1 MTTQTLT
8 PTTLWQQ
15 LEPKLD
21 YLPGEGRERVREALD
36 FAFEAHAGQYRK
48 SGEPYITHPVAVAE
62 ILAELQ
68 MDPESLIAGL
78 LHDTVEDVEG
88 VSFETIRERFGE
100 EVARIV
106 EGETKV
112 SKLSKMATS
121 IEDQQAE
128 NLRQMFIAMTRD
140 LRIIIVKLADR
151 THNMRTL
158 EFMPPEKQRRISKE
172 TLEIFAPMA
181 HRLGIGQIKLELEDL
196 SFRYLYPEEY
206 AALAERLQHHDQAHR
221 EVVENARS
229 ALEHA
234 LERDYVLGLSVDG
247 FTVSGRT
254 KHLYSI
260 WKKMQR
266 EGKTLEQIYDL
277 LALRVILDPKPTDS
291 SEAQASRE
299 KQVCY
304 HVLGLVHSLW
314 PPIPGRVKDY
324 IAQPKPNGYQSLH
337 TTVITPGGLPLE
349 VQIRTREMHRVAEYG
364 VAAHWLYKEGLTDP
378 EQLKQRIQWIELL
391 QQWQRDFT
399 SSRDFVEAVQHDLLS
414 GRVFVFTPKG
424 KVIDLPRGSTPV
436 DFAYH
441 IHTEVGH
448 RMIGAKVGGKIVP
461 LSYELKNGDI
471 VEILTSKNSP
481 GPSKDWLN
489 FAHSRSARQKIRHF
503 FRAAERDELLA
514 KGQRTLEKY
523 FKRRGL
529 RLPSE
534 AELETAAEKLHLPKS
549 PEDLY
554 LALAQSRVTPHQVA
568 RILAPAEVRE
578 KPKPAA
584 KAPPRPSGILLEG
597 HLQAPIKLA
606 SCCKP
611 VRGDTILGYVT
622 RGRGVT
628 VHRADCPN
636 MRRLLRTEPER
647 CIAAS
652 WDTSQRGHFVVEI
665 HLEAADRPGLLR
677 DVMDVFAGLGKS
689 VLGADTQ
696 VSGQTARMR
705 IRLEVSDEEELM
717 RYKEALRKIPDV
729 RVVRRG

>member
-1 MTTQTLT
+1 MSTATVT
-8 PTTLWQQ
+8 PATLWNQ
-15 LEPKLD
+15 LEPSLD
-21 YLPGEGRERVREALD
+21 YLSEEERRRVREALE
-36 FAFEAHAGQYRK
+36 FAYRAHEGQLRK
-48 SGEPYITHPVAVAE
+48 SGEPYITHPVAVTG
-62 ILAELQ
+62 ILAGLQ
-68 MDPESLIAGL
+68 MDVESLIAGL

-88 VSFETIRERFGE
+88 VTFETIRERFGAD
-100 EVARIV
+100 VARIV

-112 SKLSKMATS
+112 SKLSKMATT
-121 IEDQQAE
+121 IEDEQAE

-140 LRIIIVKLADR
+140 LRIMIVKLADR

-158 EFMPPEKQRRISKE
+158 EHMPPHKQKRISKE

-196 SFRYLYPEEY
+196 AFRYLYPDEY
-206 AALAERLQHHDQAHR
+206 RALSERLAHLDTAHR
-221 EVVENARS
+221 EVVDNAKG
-229 ALEHA
+229 ALELA
-234 LERDYVLGLSVDG
+234 LQKDYVLGLSVAG
-247 FTVSGRT
+247 FSVAGRT

-266 EGKTLEQIYDL
+266 EEKSLEQIYDL
-277 LALRVILDPKPTDS
+277 LALRVILDPKPAA
-291 SEAQASRE
+291 SEEERLARE

-337 TTVITPGGLPLE
+337 TTVITPGGQPLE
-349 VQIRTREMHRVAEYG
+349 VQIRTREMHRVAEHG
-364 VAAHWLYKEGLTDP
+364 IAAHWLYKEGLTDP
-378 EQLKQRIQWIELL
+378 EQLRRKVKWL
-391 QQWQRDFT
+391 QQVQEWQREFST
-399 SSRDFVEAVQHDLLS
+399 SRDFVEAIQQDLLS

-424 KVIDLPRGSTPV
+424 RVIDLPKGSTPV

-471 VEILTSKNSP
+471 VEILTSKSSP

-503 FRAAERDELLA
+503 FRVAERDEQLA
-514 KGQRTLEKY
+514 KGQRMIEKY
-523 FKRRGL
+523 FKRRGQ

-534 AELETAAEKLHLPKS
+534 AELEKAAASLNIPAS

-554 LALAQSRVTPHQVA
+554 LAVAQGHVTPHQVF
-568 RILAPAEVRE
+568 RFLAPPEAQKRTWAA
-578 KPKPAA
+578 PKP
-584 KAPPRPSGILLEG
+584 PPRPTGVLLEG

-611 VRGDTILGYVT
+611 VRGDEILGYVT

-628 VHRADCPN
+628 IHRADCPN
-636 MRRLLRTEPER
+636 MRRLLRDEPER
-647 CIAAS
+647 CITAS
-652 WDTSQRGHFVVEI
+652 WDTAKSGYYVVEI
-665 HLEAADRPGLLR
+665 YLEAADRPGLLR
-677 DVMDVFAGLGKS
+677 DVMDVFAGFGKS

-696 VSGQTARMR
+696 VSGQTARIR
-705 IRLEVSDEEELM
+705 IRLEVKDEEELE
-717 RYKEALRKIPDV
+717 RYKEALSRIPDV
-729 RVVRRG
+729 RAVRRG

>member
-1 MTTQTLT
+1 MSTVTIT
-8 PTTLWQQ
+8 PATLWNQ
-15 LEPKLD
+15 LEPKLA
-21 YLPGEGRERVREALD
+21 YLDPAEQNRVREALD
-36 FAFEAHAGQYRK
+36 FAYQAHEGQIRK
-48 SGEPYITHPVAVAE
+48 SGEPYITHPVAVTE
-62 ILAELQ
+62 ILADLQ
-68 MDPESLIAGL
+68 MDADSLIAGL

-88 VSFETIRERFGE
+88 VTFETIRKRFGAD
-100 EVARIV
+100 VVRIV

-112 SKLSKMATS
+112 SKLSKMATT
-121 IEDQQAE
+121 IEDEQAE

-158 EFMPPEKQRRISKE
+158 EFMPPHKQKRISKE

-196 SFRYLYPEEY
+196 AFRYLYPEEHRV
-206 AALAERLQHHDQAHR
+206 LSERLAHLDTAHR
-221 EVVENARS
+221 EVVANAKS
-229 ALEHA
+229 ALELA
-234 LERDYVLGLSVDG
+234 LEKDYVLGISVAD
-247 FTVSGRT
+247 FSVSGRT

-266 EGKTLEQIYDL
+266 EDKSLEQIYDL
-277 LALRVILDPKPTDS
+277 LALRVILNPKPTS
-291 SEAQASRE
+291 NEEERLARE

-337 TTVITPGGLPLE
+337 TTVITPGGQPLE
-349 VQIRTREMHRVAEYG
+349 VQIRTREMHRVAEHG
-364 VAAHWLYKEGLTDP
+364 IAAHWLYKEGLTDP
-378 EQLKQRIQWIELL
+378 EQLKRKVKWLEQVQE
-391 QQWQRDFT
+391 WQREYST
-399 SSRDFVEAVQHDLLS
+399 SRDFVEAIQQDLLS

-424 KVIDLPRGSTPV
+424 RVIDLPRGSTPV

-471 VEILTSKNSP
+471 VEILTSKSSP

-503 FRAAERDELLA
+503 FRVAERDEQLA
-514 KGQRTLEKY
+514 KGQRMIEKY

-534 AELETAAEKLHLPKS
+534 AELEKAAAKLSLPSS

-554 LALAQSRVTPHQVA
+554 LAVVQGHITPNQVA
-568 RILAPAEVRE
+568 KIIAPQEAQRRPEAA
-578 KPKPAA
+578 PKP
-584 KAPPRPSGILLEG
+584 PPKPTGVLLEG

-611 VRGDTILGYVT
+611 VRGDPILGYVT

-628 VHRADCPN
+628 IHRADCPN

-647 CIAAS
+647 CISAS
-652 WDTSQRGHFVVEI
+652 WDSAKSGYYVVEI

-689 VLGADTQ
+689 VIGVDTQ

-705 IRLEVSDEEELM
+705 IRLEVKNEEELQ
-717 RYKEALRKIPDV
+717 RYKEALANIPDV
-729 RVVRRG
+729 RAVRRA

>member
-1 MTTQTLT
+1 METATIT
-8 PTTLWQQ
+8 PTVLWQQ
-15 LEPKLD
+15 LEPKLG
-21 YLPGEGRERVREALD
+21 YLPEEARVRVREALD
-36 FAFEAHAGQYRK
+36 FAYQAHEGQYRR
-48 SGEPYITHPVAVAE
+48 SGEPYITHPVAVTE

-68 MDPESLIAGL
+68 MDPDSLIAGL
-78 LHDTVEDVEG
+78 LHDTVEDVES
-88 VSFETIRERFGE
+88 VSFETIRKRFGE
-100 EVARIV
+100 DVARIV

-121 IEDQQAE
+121 VEDQQAE

-158 EFMPPEKQRRISKE
+158 EYMPPEKQRRISKE

-196 SFRYLYPEEY
+196 AFRYLHPEEY
-206 AALAERLQHHDQAHR
+206 TALVERLAHHSQAHR
-221 EVVENARS
+221 EVVDNAKS

-234 LERDYVLGLSVDG
+234 LESDYVLGLSVDG
-247 FTVSGRT
+247 FSVSGRT
-254 KHLYSI
+254 KHLFSI

-266 EGKTLEQIYDL
+266 EEKTLEQIYDL
-277 LALRVILDPKPTDS
+277 LALRVILDPKPVPSPEET
-291 SEAQASRE
+291 ASRE

-304 HVLGLVHSLW
+304 HVLGLVHALW

-378 EQLKQRIQWIELL
+378 NQLKRRVKWIELL
-391 QQWQRDFT
+391 QEWQRDFT
-399 SSRDFVEAVQHDLLS
+399 TSRDFVEAVQHDLLS

-424 KVIDLPRGSTPV
+424 RVIDLPKGSTPV

-471 VEILTSKNSP
+471 VEILTSKSSP

-534 AELETAAEKLHLPKS
+534 AELERAAEKLNLPKS
-549 PEDLY
+549 PEDVY
-554 LALAQSRVTPHQVA
+554 LALAQSRVTPHQIA
-568 RILAPAEVRE
+568 RILVPNELRE
-578 KPKPAA
+578 KPKPAP
-584 KAPPRPSGILLEG
+584 KTPPRPSGILLEG

-611 VRGDTILGYVT
+611 VRGDIILGYVT

-636 MRRLLRTEPER
+636 MQRLLRTEPER

-652 WDTSQRGHFVVEI
+652 WDTGKTGHFVVEI
-665 HLEAADRPGLLR
+665 HLEASDRPGLLR

-696 VSGQTARMR
+696 VSGHTARMR
-705 IRLEVSDEEELM
+705 IRLEVRDEEELM
-717 RYKEALRKIPDV
+717 RYKQALREIPDV